1 MLNDNQLDII
11 KDDKD
16 DNDIILIKDE
26 KQKQN
31 EKQNEKQDEK
41 QDEKQ
46 IDIKSTIFN
55 ENIECQFCYEIMF
68 DDQLVKL
75 WCNHYSCYDCFI
87 KIRNSVSIVD
97 GCKICGICQK
107 TLKLEI
113 EYLEEFEP
121 SKTINLLYLDTPFTN
136 VNDYDPLHNQH
147 LTPYYQELILTLN
160 NLKLDELD
168 ILDDNTLTTLEYQI
182 TKIDRNYPKIMII
195 CYDDKTN
202 KLYIVCIPSNRLKR
216 VYQYDKIITANLN
229 NIDFKKF
236 HLEYISINS
245 QGYKTFYNNQNT
257 YNFLNNNNANFTLIE
272 TTV

>member
-1 MLNDNQLDII
+1 MLNDNQNNII
-11 KDDKD
+11 KDSDVKKD
-16 DNDIILIKDE
+16 V
-26 KQKQN
+26 
-31 EKQNEKQDEK
+31 KQDV
-41 QDEKQ
+41 KQ

-75 WCNHYSCYDCFI
+75 WCNHYCCYDCFI
-87 KIRNSVSIVD
+87 KIRNAFSIVD

-107 TLKLEI
+107 LLKLEI
-113 EYLEEFEP
+113 ECLEEKEP
-121 SKTINLLYLDTPFTN
+121 IETFNLLYLDTPFSN
-136 VNDYDPLHNQH
+136 INDYDPIHNQH
-147 LTPYYQELILTLN
+147 LSPYYQELILSLN
-160 NLKLDELD
+160 SLKLDELD
-168 ILDDNTLTTLEYQI
+168 ILDDNSLTTLEYQI

-202 KLYIVCIPSNRLKR
+202 KLYIVCIPSNRSKR
-216 VYQYDKIITANLN
+216 IYQYDKIITANLN

-257 YNFLNNNNANFTLIE
+257 YNFLNKNDTNFTLIE
-272 TTV
+272 TKV